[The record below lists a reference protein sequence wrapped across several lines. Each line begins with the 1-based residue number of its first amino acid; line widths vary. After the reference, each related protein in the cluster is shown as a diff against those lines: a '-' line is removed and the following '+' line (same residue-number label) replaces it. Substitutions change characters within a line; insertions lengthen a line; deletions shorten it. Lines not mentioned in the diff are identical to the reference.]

1 MCGFDR
7 AILFRAEGPEL
18 VAESVGFEGDPDW
31 GGAVLEFADRAR
43 PPLNQATVESDA
55 SRRRRPVLV
64 RDAQRDAHT
73 YRPLVVATDTQ
84 SYVAAPIAPNGEV
97 IGFLHA
103 DRYFTGQVVDELDR
117 DVLSAFAEGF
127 GCAAARTTLLDRMR
141 SEHRRV
147 RQMLAA
153 AEAAMDRICDSR
165 IALERVTAEPEQ
177 PARRRDAATASLT
190 PRQRQIIELMAD
202 GATNADIA
210 NRLVLSQDTVKF
222 HVRHILKRM
231 QAANRAEAVS
241 RYLRLEKPGA

>member
-1 MCGFDR
+1 
-7 AILFRAEGPEL
+7 
-18 VAESVGFEGDPDW
+18 
-31 GGAVLEFADRAR
+31 
-43 PPLNQATVESDA
+43 
-55 SRRRRPVLV
+55 
-64 RDAQRDAHT
+64 
-73 YRPLVVATDTQ
+73 VVATDTR
-84 SYVAAPIAPNGEV
+84 SYVAAPIAPEGEV
-97 IGFLHA
+97 IGFMHA
-103 DRYFTGQVVDELDR
+103 DRYFTGHAVDELDR

-127 GCAAARTTLLDRMR
+127 GYAAARTTLLDRMH

-153 AEAAMDRICDSR
+153 AEAAMNRICDAR

-177 PARRRDAATASLT
+177 PARTRDQTTSPLT
-190 PRQRQIIELMAD
+190 RRQREIIELMAD

-222 HVRHILKRM
+222 HVRQILRRM